1 MLIKRIDNESHK
13 MVSNRDPALFRND
26 SVRPENS
33 NTHASIIHIMNE
45 VKRGLS
51 TLLTYPTIVLLS
63 NTVFVMEEHSVRNTE
78 ESSAEREQSHDMSD
92 YAINDSNDLFDVNPS
107 CAVIRMKDSTCNES
121 DITTF
126 DVTMCSKLRE
136 LYIGNECL
144 QSLKEW
150 SIENYR
156 ILDTIVIGSNCMSL
170 VKGIRF
176 EIRNC
181 DHLKSVTM
189 GSGCCVNW
197 SSFSLKDC
205 PTLQTVSIGDGCFV
219 NCESTMFES

>member
-1 MLIKRIDNESHK
+1 
-13 MVSNRDPALFRND
+13 
-26 SVRPENS
+26 
-33 NTHASIIHIMNE
+33 
-45 VKRGLS
+45 
-51 TLLTYPTIVLLS
+51 
-63 NTVFVMEEHSVRNTE
+63 MEEHSARNTE
-78 ESSAEREQSHDMSD
+78 ESSAEREQLNSVSD
-92 YAINDSNDLFDVNPS
+92 YTINDSNDLFDVNPS
-107 CAVIRMKDSTCNES
+107 CAVIRMKDSICNES

-126 DVTMCSKLRE
+126 DVTMCCRLRE

-156 ILDTIVIGSNCMSL
+156 ILDTIVIGSDCMSL
-170 VKGIRF
+170 VKGMRF

-181 DHLKSVTM
+181 DHLTNVTM

-219 NCESTMFES
+219 NCESTVFESKLC